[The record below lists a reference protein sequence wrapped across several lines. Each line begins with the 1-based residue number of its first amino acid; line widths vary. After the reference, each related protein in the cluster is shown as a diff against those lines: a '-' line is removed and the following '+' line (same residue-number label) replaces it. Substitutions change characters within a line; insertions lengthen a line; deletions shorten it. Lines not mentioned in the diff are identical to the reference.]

1 MVRSLYVFLVLFF
14 FCVNGYGSGLTLSL
28 GALTGTDLNIRNL
41 MSYDIISNYPGDRTV
56 RVQGKLQFRN
66 TRHSVSY
73 TADVVIRPGVNPM
86 AGRNIRLQYTSPDL
100 QRLFESGMLPAGAYE
115 YCVTLSEQ
123 QRSQEGN
130 GQQETQDCIFGNNDE
145 LFIIEL
151 DYPEDGAKIK
161 EYTPQLIWLVNSP
174 LAGQLQYRVK
184 VAEQQPKQSK
194 IAAIQR
200 NNFVLDYKY
209 HSTNALSY
217 PVSGRPLRAGQRYA
231 WTVDAYYNDILLGTA
246 APYNFIIVTDSV
258 EKAVPFSRSY
268 YDFAGSRQAVELQ
281 VSDTVKLKYNHTG
294 GAGKAA
300 YTVLQQD
307 KGTEKTVYSSET
319 ALVPG
324 WNYKDLLLKRG
335 KLRHNTAYLLRL
347 HIDGKSYEIP
357 FRYYNINK
365 L

>member
-1 MVRSLYVFLVLFF
+1 MVRSLYFLVLFF
-14 FCVNGYGSGLTLSL
+14 CCVRGYGSGLTLSL
-28 GALTGTDLNIRNL
+28 GALTGTDLNIRNM
-41 MSYDIISNYPGDRTV
+41 MSYDVISNYPGDKTV

-73 TADVVIRPGVNPM
+73 TAEIVLRPGVNHM
-86 AGRNIRLQYTSPDL
+86 AGRNIRLQYSSPDL
-100 QRLFESGMLPAGAYE
+100 QRLLESGMMPAGAYE

-130 GQQETQDCIFGNNDE
+130 GQQETQDCVFGNNDE

-151 DYPEDGAKIK
+151 DYPEDGAQIK
-161 EYTPQLIWLVNSP
+161 EFTPQLVWLVNSP

-209 HSTNALSY
+209 HTANALSY
-217 PVSGRPLRAGQRYA
+217 PVTGRPLRAGQPYV
-231 WTVDAYYNDILLGTA
+231 WTVDAYYNNILVGTA
-246 APYNFIIVTDSV
+246 APWTFTIVTDSV
-258 EKAVPFSRSY
+258 EKVIPFSRSY

-294 GAGKAA
+294 GAAKIA
-300 YTVLQQD
+300 YTVVLQD
-307 KGTEKTVYSSET
+307 KGEEKDVYNSET
-319 ALVPG
+319 ELVTG
-324 WNYKDLLLKRG
+324 WNYKDLVLQRG
-335 KLRHNTAYLLRL
+335 KLKHNKPYLLRFS
-347 HIDGKSYEIP
+347 IDGKSYKIP